1 MDPHQQFSKWSR
13 LARQFLGED
22 FWSDMGETFPAD
34 KEGGGGPPVDI
45 FHGNDEVL
53 VRIEVPGIQDLS
65 QVVLRVE
72 GKELWIK
79 GEIPSRQ
86 TYYQAVRRECRSGTF
101 ERKVDLGVNVDR
113 RQHRARYRRGIIELI
128 LKKDR
133 NAPAESP
140 SIRVTEY

>member
-22 FWSDMGETFPAD
+22 FWADMGETFPAE
-34 KEGGGGPPVDI
+34 KEGGPPVDVY
-45 FHGNDEVL
+45 HGNDDVL
-53 VRIEVPGIQDLS
+53 VRIELPGIQDLS

-72 GKELWIK
+72 GRTLWVR

-86 TYYQAVRRECRSGTF
+86 TYYQMVKRECRSGAF
-101 ERKVDLGVNVDR
+101 ERKVDLGVAVER
-113 RQHRARYRRGIIELI
+113 SQHRARYRRGIIELL

-133 NAPAESP
+133 DAPTESP